1 MNRFFLESEDKMQIE
16 FVLYFEEAPK
26 TVLAF
31 LETLPFTRTWIHAS
45 VSGQE
50 IWIDDAPRLLVPQ
63 ENASVFVSPGE
74 VVIGPVKPKRNRV
87 AGCMGIYYGEG
98 KGLDAGNVFAKVV
111 DRDYEQLKQL
121 GKDIWHKGAQ
131 RLCVFREQ

>member
-1 MNRFFLESEDKMQIE
+1 MKKFFLETEGEIQIE
-16 FVLYFEEAPK
+16 FVLYAKEAPK

-31 LETLPFTRTWIHAS
+31 LDVLPFTRRWIHAS

-50 IWIDDAPRLLVPQ
+50 IWIDDAPPLIVPQ

-74 VVIGPVKPKRNRV
+74 VVIGPVEPKRNRV

-98 KGLDAGNVFAKVV
+98 KGLDAGNIFAKVV
-111 DRDYEQLKQL
+111 DRDYEKLKQL
-121 GKDIWHKGAQ
+121 GKDIWYKGAQ
-131 RLCVFREQ
+131 RLRLFQ

>member
-1 MNRFFLESEDKMQIE
+1 MSTFFLETKDKILLE
-16 FVLYFEEAPK
+16 FVLYQEEAPE
-26 TVLAF
+26 TVRAF
-31 LETLPFTRTWIHAS
+31 LYSLPFSRDWIHAS

-50 IWIDDAPRLLVPQ
+50 IWIDDAPRLKIPQ

-74 VVIGPVKPKRNRV
+74 VVIGPINPTRNRV

-111 DRDYEQLKQL
+111 DQDFEKLRKL
-121 GKDIWHKGAQ
+121 GENIWYNGAQ
-131 RLCVFREQ
+131 RLRLFNE